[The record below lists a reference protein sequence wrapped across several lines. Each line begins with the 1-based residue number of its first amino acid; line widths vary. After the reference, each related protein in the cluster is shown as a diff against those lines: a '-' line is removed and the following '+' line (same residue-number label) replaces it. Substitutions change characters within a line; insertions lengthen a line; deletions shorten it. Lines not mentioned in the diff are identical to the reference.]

1 MWQTELML
9 FGRLNIITNYG
20 ITKKLFKFVDTLY
33 KDGQRKRSL
42 DLDTLPTNTLTMIEV
57 VLRPIN
63 MVNM

>member
-1 MWQTELML
+1 ML
-9 FGRLNIITNYG
+9 FGGLNIITNCG
-20 ITKKLFKFVDTLY
+20 ISPKLFKFVDTLC